1 MTKMEL
7 FLILFPVDYLKE
19 VLIPE
24 TNKLLKHPMYL
35 GEFIRWLGCWFYMG
49 FWVVISNRRNGWST
63 TEPTMSEGVP
73 IIKKYMLRTRFEVT
87 LSSLRYKDRK
97 DVEYNDGFFHMCQ
110 IEEARNMDM
119 AEEFNS

>member
-1 MTKMEL
+1 
-7 FLILFPVDYLKE
+7 
-19 VLIPE
+19 
-24 TNKLLKHPMYL
+24 
-35 GEFIRWLGCWFYMG
+35 
-49 FWVVISNRRNGWST
+49 
-63 TEPTMSEGVP
+63 MSEGVP